1 MSTATWETCGPN
13 EHAEFGVRYRSS
25 YVFHEY
31 TFSGFGAGVRAL
43 LPKRGDLLSLGRIRV
58 VATEFYGPGY
68 MPADMRGLHKANS
81 WGVRVTWEKIAE
93 GTPVV
98 VYAGAIIAVMVV
110 ATALWIIA
118 AKTTQKEMH
127 QVAEDASALIND
139 IKGAAQETLFN
150 PGLIVAA
157 VVVAALVLKRR

>member
-1 MSTATWETCGPN
+1 MSAKTWATCDAN
-13 EHAEFGVRYRSS
+13 EHAEFGVRYRSA

-31 TFSGFGAGVRAL
+31 TFAGFGAGVRAL
-43 LPKRGDLLSLGRIRV
+43 LPKSGQLLSLGRIRV
-58 VATEFYGPGY
+58 IGTEFYGPGNL
-68 MPADMRGLHKANS
+68 PADMQKLHKPNS

-98 VYAGAIIAVMVV
+98 VYAGAIIAVMLA
-110 ATALWIIA
+110 ATFLWIIA
-118 AKTTQKEMH
+118 AKTTEKEIH
-127 QVAEDASALIND
+127 QLFEDTRGLVND
-139 IKGAAQETLFN
+139 IKNAAQETLFN

>member
-1 MSTATWETCGPN
+1 MTGLGAATAAPATGP
-13 EHAEFGVRYRSS
+13 
-25 YVFHEY
+25 
-31 TFSGFGAGVRAL
+31 
-43 LPKRGDLLSLGRIRV
+43 K
-58 VATEFYGPGY
+58 
-68 MPADMRGLHKANS
+68 
-81 WGVRVTWEKIAE
+81 
-93 GTPVV
+93 
-98 VYAGAIIAVMVV
+98 V